1 MDWIGLVFRGTDA
14 SAGEQV
20 GQQRSMQVLGR
31 DELFEW
37 LIELCELDNGDHFT
51 EEMNKSKIA
60 GLPVREERETTQHFC
75 VAATSV
81 SCGIAGFIFFV
92 FSSVI
97 VPSASASCTE
107 YPYFSITLVS
117 HCPSSRIDY
126 YLVLLKPTISFDF
139 IILFLYFRSSTSR
152 RTRPTVCFLS
162 T

>member
-37 LIELCELDNGDHFT
+37 LIELCELDNGNRFT

-60 GLPVREERETTQHFC
+60 SLPLRQKRETTQHFC

-81 SCGIAGFIFFV
+81 SCGIAGLI
-92 FSSVI
+92 FSS
-97 VPSASASCTE
+97 SLLS
-107 YPYFSITLVS
+107 
-117 HCPSSRIDY
+117 SSRQLLLPARSILISRSLSFRIVH
-126 YLVLLKPTISFDF
+126 LVVLTIIWF
-139 IILFLYFRSSTSR
+139 
-152 RTRPTVCFLS
+152 C
-162 T
+162 